1 MEEHWLNLQSV
12 QCVVPA
18 LKERLTGSFVTF
30 GFIIIMVISSF
41 KGNREY
47 SIDVN
52 NNFTIFFLP
61 N

>member
-30 GFIIIMVISSF
+30 GFIIIMVLNSF
-41 KGNREY
+41 KGNHE
-47 SIDVN
+47 SS
-52 NNFTIFFLP
+52 
-61 N
+61 